1 MSIIIRV
8 HVHVHNVH
16 TGVSL
21 SEPTL
26 VENLVQLNF
35 LPPKLTGIRV
45 HVHVFEN
52 NYYAPPCTCTM
63 YVHVH
68 VRVHVSNL
76 VMYIVD
82 SLVNIINVRALGKS
96 LT

>member
-8 HVHVHNVH
+8 HVHNLH

-63 YVHVH
+63 YVHV
-68 VRVHVSNL
+68 RVHVSNL